1 MGKHQDVPKVS
12 WILSALT
19 YSAFI
24 LYLDYSAS
32 TYSQSVKFCFKRNLK
47 MSSDEVEGFQVVVQ
61 ALKHHGIEYM
71 FGVVGIPIVEVA
83 IAAQQVRRVLY

>member
-1 MGKHQDVPKVS
+1 
-12 WILSALT
+12 
-19 YSAFI
+19 
-24 LYLDYSAS
+24 
-32 TYSQSVKFCFKRNLK
+32 

-83 IAAQQVRRVLY
+83 IAAQQVWGLNIKYVIKSYHLKK